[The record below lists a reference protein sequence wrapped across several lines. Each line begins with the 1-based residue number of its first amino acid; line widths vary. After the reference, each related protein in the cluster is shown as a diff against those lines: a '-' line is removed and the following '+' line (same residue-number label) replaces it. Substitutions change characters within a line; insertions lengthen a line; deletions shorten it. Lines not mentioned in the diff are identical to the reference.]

1 MLKIVQAKLFYFN
14 FSYKFHW
21 LIIEKNIKV
30 FMLKFLR
37 ERSFSFL
44 RENGKLIGQFILTL
58 FFIVLGIWF
67 LKQEQS
73 ELSDVKRVLVS
84 SRWQLVMLGLIVT
97 MLYILLQGFMYVTS
111 FASVHSKVSLKSA
124 TILFLKRNLISI
136 FLPAGGVS
144 SLAFFTGDVENK
156 GVTKSQIHFASTIYG
171 FVGILSVV
179 VVAIPVFSYALFV
192 GNIGASDWYA
202 LIAVVLLISTVF
214 FLYKILIN
222 KGFVYRWLLKIWP
235 SLEVF
240 LDDFRS
246 KKINRKQFIATIIVS
261 IVIDI
266 VGILHLY
273 IAMMA
278 LQLSPSI
285 FAALMGYLIA
295 VIFLIISPFLRGLG
309 AIEVSMSYA
318 LAQFGYSN
326 VEAIAITFL
335 YRFFEFWLPLFAGIF
350 SFLLKINRLLM
361 RVLPA
366 LLLFILG
373 IINIISVLTPA
384 ISERLELIQNFIPID
399 AITAS
404 NYFVILAG
412 LFMLVTSAF
421 MLKGLR
427 VAWGIALILSVV
439 SLIGHITK
447 AVDYE
452 EAIVALAV
460 IVVLWNSRKEY
471 YVKSNPRLRYFG
483 IQTALLSLMAVIVYG
498 VVGFYFLD
506 KKHFNIDF
514 SSLQSIRYTLQY
526 YFLVGSED
534 LVPADQFAKHF
545 LLSINISGFASLS
558 FLIYALVKPL
568 VVHNNTSAEE
578 HTKALEIVKRYGRS
592 SLDYF
597 KTYSDKMVFFPK
609 DVDAFVAYRV
619 SGKYAIALENPVTDN
634 SPENLK
640 KSISGFD
647 KYCYE
652 NGLKSIYY
660 RVPENTLPVYNELGK
675 KSLFLGQEGIVD
687 LNSFTLEG
695 GSRKS
700 LRNAVNKVIE
710 RGYKSK
716 VHHPPIKDGVLQKI
730 KAVSD
735 EWLIDTDRKEIIF
748 SQGMFVWEELKDQVI
763 ITVESSEEKV
773 VAFLNI
779 IPDYTPDES
788 TYDLIRKTTDAPNG
802 VLDFIMIEM
811 FSYLKSNGYH
821 YVNLGFAPMSGLSE
835 PQTFPER
842 SMKFAYEK
850 IRSFSHYKGLRDFK
864 EKYSPIWYNKYL
876 IYDNDYDLLQI
887 PIALTKVIKV

>member
-1 MLKIVQAKLFYFN
+1 MLQ
-14 FSYKFHW
+14 
-21 LIIEKNIKV
+21 
-30 FMLKFLR
+30 FMK
-37 ERSFSFL
+37 ERSFSFI
-44 RENGKLIGQFILTL
+44 RENGKLVGQFILTL

-67 LKQEQS
+67 LKHEQA
-73 ELSDVKRVLVS
+73 ELNDVKSVLIA
-84 SRWQLVMLGLIVT
+84 SRWQLVLIGILIT
-97 MLYILLQGFMYVTS
+97 LLYIILQGWMYVTS
-111 FASVHSKVSLKSA
+111 FASVHSRISLKSA
-124 TILFLKRNLISI
+124 TILFLKRNFISV

-144 SLAFFTGDVENK
+144 SLAFFTGDIESK
-156 GVTKSQIHFASTIYG
+156 GITKSQIHFASTVYAFI
-171 FVGILSVV
+171 GILSVV

-192 GNIGASDWYA
+192 GSIGASEWYA
-202 LIAVVLLISTVF
+202 LIAVVLLILFALAV
-214 FLYKILIN
+214 YRLIVS
-222 KGFVYRWLLKIWP
+222 KGSIYRWLLKIWP

-246 KKINRKQFIATIIVS
+246 KKINRKQFIYTILVS
-261 IVIDI
+261 IIIDI

-285 FAALMGYLIA
+285 FAALLGYLLA
-295 VIFLIISPFLRGLG
+295 VVFLIISPFLRGLG
-309 AIEVSMSYA
+309 AIEVGMSYT
-318 LAQFGYSN
+318 LAHFGYSN

-335 YRFFEFWLPLFAGIF
+335 YRFFEFWLPLLAGIG
-350 SFLLKINRLLM
+350 SFLLKINRLIM
-361 RVLPA
+361 RIIPA
-366 LLLFILG
+366 LLLFTLG

-384 ISERLELIQNFIPID
+384 VSERLELIQNFIPID

-421 MLKGLR
+421 MIKGLR
-427 VAWGIALILSVV
+427 VAWGFAMLLTIV
-439 SLIGHITK
+439 SLVGHITK
-447 AVDYE
+447 AIDYE
-452 EAIVALAV
+452 EAIVALVV

-483 IQTALLSLMAVIVYG
+483 IQTALLSLLAVLVYG

-506 KKHFNIDF
+506 TKHFNIDF

-526 YFLVGSED
+526 YFLVGSSD
-534 LVPADQFAKHF
+534 LIPVDPFARHF
-545 LLSINISGFASLS
+545 LLTINISGLASLS
-558 FLIYALVKPL
+558 FLIYTLIKPL
-568 VVHNNTSAEE
+568 VVSNNTSPEE
-578 HTKALEIVKRYGRS
+578 HAKALEIVRKHGRS

-597 KTYSDKMVFFPK
+597 KTYSDKMIFFPEGF
-609 DVDAFVAYRV
+609 DAFIAYRV
-619 SGKYAIALENPVTDN
+619 SGKYAVALENPVTND
-634 SPENLK
+634 SAEDVK
-640 KSISGFD
+640 KSILSFD

-660 RVPENTLPVYNELGK
+660 RIPEQSFIIYNDLGK
-675 KSLFLGQEGIVD
+675 KSLFLGQEGVVD
-687 LNSFTLEG
+687 LNSFSLEG

-700 LRNAVNKVIE
+700 LRNAVNKVVE
-710 RGYKSK
+710 RGYKTNI
-716 VHHPPIKDGVLQKI
+716 HHPPIKDGVLQKI

-735 EWLIDTDRKEIIF
+735 EWLADTNRKEIIF
-748 SQGMFVWEELKDQVI
+748 SQGMFKWEELKNQTI
-763 ITVESSEEKV
+763 ITVESSEEKI

-779 IPDYTPDES
+779 IPDYAPEES
-788 TYDLIRKTTDAPNG
+788 TYDLIRKTADAPNG

-811 FSYLKSNGYH
+811 FNYLKSKGYR
-821 YVNLGFAPMSGLSE
+821 YVNLGFAPMSGLDD
-835 PQTFPER
+835 PHTFPER

-887 PIALTKVIKV
+887 PVVLTKVIKL

>member
-1 MLKIVQAKLFYFN
+1 MLHF
-14 FSYKFHW
+14 
-21 LIIEKNIKV
+21 
-30 FMLKFLR
+30 LK
-37 ERSFSFL
+37 ERGYSFI
-44 RENGKLIGQFILTL
+44 RENGKLVGQFILTL
-58 FFIVLGIWF
+58 FFIVLGVWF
-67 LKQEQS
+67 LKHEQA
-73 ELSDVKRVLVS
+73 ELSDVKNVLVDS
-84 SRWQLVMLGLIVT
+84 SWQLVILGIFVT
-97 MLYILLQGFMYVTS
+97 VIYIGLQGYMYVTS
-111 FASVHSKVSLKSA
+111 FAAVNTKITIKSA

-144 SLAFFTGDVENK
+144 SLAFFTNEIENK
-156 GVTKSQIHFASTIYG
+156 GITKSQIHFASTIYG
-171 FVGILSVV
+171 FIGILSVV

-192 GNIGASDWYA
+192 GSIGASEWYA
-202 LIAVVLLISTVF
+202 LLAVVLLILGVWIV
-214 FLYKILIN
+214 YKLIVS
-222 KGFVYRWLLKIWP
+222 KGIVYRWLLKIWP
-235 SLEVF
+235 TIEV
-240 LDDFRS
+240 LIDDFRS
-246 KKINRKQFIATIIVS
+246 KKVNQKQFALTILVS
-261 IVIDI
+261 IIIDI

-273 IAMMA
+273 IAMTA

-295 VIFLIISPFLRGLG
+295 VVFLIISPFLRGLG
-309 AIEVSMSYA
+309 AIEVGMSYA
-318 LAQFGYSN
+318 LTQFGYSN

-335 YRFFEFWLPLFAGIF
+335 YRFFEFWLPLIAGIG
-350 SFLLKINRLLM
+350 SFLVKINRLLM
-361 RVLPA
+361 RIVPA
-366 LLLFILG
+366 LLLFTLG

-384 ISERLELIQNFIPID
+384 LSYRLELIQNFIPID

-427 VAWGIALILSVV
+427 IAWGFAVLLTII
-439 SLIGHITK
+439 SLVGHLTK

-452 EAIVALAV
+452 EAIVALFV

-471 YVKSNPRLRYFG
+471 YVRTNPRLRYFG
-483 IQTALLSLMAVIVYG
+483 IQTALLSLFAVIVYG

-514 SSLQSIRYTLQY
+514 SELQSIRYTLQY
-526 YFLVGSED
+526 YLLVGSND

-558 FLIYALVKPL
+558 FLIYTLIKPL
-568 VVHNNTSAEE
+568 VFKNNTSSEE
-578 HTKALEIVKRYGRS
+578 HTKALAIVQKYGKS

-597 KTYSDKMVFFPK
+597 KTYSDKMIYFNEEI
-609 DVDAFVAYRV
+609 DAFIAYRV
-619 SGKYAIALENPVTDN
+619 AGKYAVVLENPVLEY
-634 SPENLK
+634 SSENFRRCVVA
-640 KSISGFD
+640 FD

-660 RVPENTLPVYNELGK
+660 RIPEESVTIYHELGK
-675 KSLFLGQEGIVD
+675 KSLFLGQEGVVD

-710 RGYKSK
+710 RGYKAK
-716 VHHPPIKDGVLQKI
+716 IHQPPIMDGVLQKI

-735 EWLIDTDRKEIIF
+735 EWLTETGRSEIIF
-748 SQGMFVWEELKDQVI
+748 SQGMFVWDELKNQTI
-763 ITVESSEEKV
+763 ITVESNEEKV

-779 IPDYTPDES
+779 IPDYTPEES
-788 TYDLIRKTTDAPNG
+788 TYDLIRKTSDAPNG

-811 FSYLKSNGYH
+811 FKYLKSNGYK
-821 YVNLGFAPMSGLSE
+821 YVNLGFAPMSGLND
-835 PQTFPER
+835 PHTFPER

-850 IRSFSHYKGLRDFK
+850 IRAFSHYKGLRDFK
-864 EKYSPIWYNKYL
+864 EKYTPIWYNKYL

-887 PIALTKVIKV
+887 PGAISKAIKL